1 MAAENT
7 TPPSSFPESRNEVS
21 SPERRRAFAPGVAE
35 RRIAPM
41 ATTSFLRRAWGVV
54 ADGLSHFNDDDGWAM
69 SSHVALSALMAVFP
83 FMIFVGA
90 LAGFIGEASL
100 ASRVAELLFQY
111 WPKEVAG
118 PIAHDVQRVLTT
130 SHSGLLTISVLITI
144 YLATNGVE
152 AVRTALNRAYRVSE
166 NRPFY
171 FLRAQSTLFVLAGAV
186 ASLVFAFLGVLGPII
201 FDWASAYL
209 PWIKPFAAAFAFLRL
224 AVTGI
229 LVAAV
234 LVAAHLWL
242 PAARP
247 PAIRL
252 WPGIV
257 LTLVLWL
264 VAGWGF
270 GKYLEAF
277 ANYAAYYAGLAA
289 AVTAIFFLYL
299 VGALMIFG
307 AEFNAALARPQSERE
322 A

>member
-1 MAAENT
+1 MALA
-7 TPPSSFPESRNEVS
+7 R
-21 SPERRRAFAPGVAE
+21 
-35 RRIAPM
+35 
-41 ATTSFLRRAWGVV
+41 TSFLRRAWGVV
-54 ADGLSHFNDDDGWAM
+54 ADALSHFNDDDGWAM

-90 LAGFIGEASL
+90 LAGFIGEAPL
-100 ASRVAELLFQY
+100 ASRVAELMFQY

-118 PIAHDVQRVLTT
+118 PIARDVQRVLTT
-130 SHSGLLTISVLITI
+130 SHGGLLTISILITI
-144 YLATNGVE
+144 YLASNGVE
-152 AVRTALNRAYRVSE
+152 AVRTALNRAYRVTE
-166 NRPFY
+166 NRPFW

-186 ASLVFAFLGVLGPII
+186 ASLVFAFLGVLGPVI
-201 FDWASAYL
+201 FDWAESYV
-209 PWIKPFAAAFAFLRL
+209 PWIGPFAAAFTFLRL

-229 LVAAV
+229 LVIAV

-252 WPGIV
+252 WPGI
-257 LTLVLWL
+257 LITLILWI
-264 VAGWGF
+264 VAGYAF

-307 AEFNAALARPQSERE
+307 AEFNAALARPPTERG